1 MPQKAKDSYMRS
13 LSRKMLKPPEKL
25 SFELYFN
32 GHHRDSHEG
41 YTAGNNFSS
50 LGQNYYFLKLY
61 KIFAFEISVNFLLF
75 LCNV

>member
-25 SFELYFN
+25 SFVLYFN

-50 LGQNYYFLKLY
+50 LGQNYHFFK
-61 KIFAFEISVNFLLF
+61 V
-75 LCNV
+75 V